1 MEETTE
7 GVLKMYFPV
16 DEMEQESVEHLHIR
30 KKPLHDVFSTNEVFS
45 KEEGTLGL
53 FTA

>member
-7 GVLKMYFPV
+7 GVLIMYFPV
-16 DEMEQESVEHLHIR
+16 DEMDQESVEHLHIR
-30 KKPLHDVFSTNEVFS
+30 TKPLHDVFSTNEVFS